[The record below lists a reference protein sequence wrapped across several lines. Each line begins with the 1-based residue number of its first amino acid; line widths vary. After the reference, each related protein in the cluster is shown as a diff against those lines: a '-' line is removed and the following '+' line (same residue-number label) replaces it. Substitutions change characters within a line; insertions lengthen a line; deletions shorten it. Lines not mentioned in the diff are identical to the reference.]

1 MRDHGVEVVTRMFE
15 MEIKQDLESLREHK
29 NKRMQKARSFFSLA
43 FLNIQF
49 QFCMALLPLAGIVH
63 TLGSDNAKEI
73 SPTA

>member
-1 MRDHGVEVVTRMFE
+1 MRDHGVEVVTGMFE
-15 MEIKQDLESLREHK
+15 MEITLREHK

-63 TLGSDNAKEI
+63 PLGSDNAKAI